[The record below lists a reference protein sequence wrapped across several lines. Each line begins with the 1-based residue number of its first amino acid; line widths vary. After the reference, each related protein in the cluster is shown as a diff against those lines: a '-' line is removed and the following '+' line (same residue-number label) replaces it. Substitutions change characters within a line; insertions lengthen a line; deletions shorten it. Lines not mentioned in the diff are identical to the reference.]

1 MVVAGS
7 TDGIRS
13 VQQWLNGRYRD
24 RSAYSIGPCDGIYS
38 RDVQKALVLALQY
51 EMGIAEP
58 NGNCGPATQSG
69 LRNHTLSQGDSGVFV
84 QLFCAACL
92 FNSPA
97 YDGDDNPVA
106 TTWRSTF
113 DAGLAE
119 WVSVFRQFDK
129 LTVNGSGDYET
140 WAQLLVSMG
149 DPDRPAT
156 GSDTRYGG
164 ITASRAT
171 WLYGNGYRYV
181 GRCIHDP
188 PNSTLD
194 KEIKPGE
201 LDTIFAAGLK
211 VFPIYASVG
220 DRDGPADGFI
230 AYVQQLYDLAGARR
244 TAATSAAGPVT

>member
-156 GSDTRYGG
+156 GSDTRYGIPPRVPRG
-164 ITASRAT
+164 CTAT
-171 WLYGNGYRYV
+171 G
-181 GRCIHDP
+181 
-188 PNSTLD
+188 T
-194 KEIKPGE
+194 
-201 LDTIFAAGLK
+201 
-211 VFPIYASVG
+211 
-220 DRDGPADGFI
+220 
-230 AYVQQLYDLAGARR
+230 
-244 TAATSAAGPVT
+244 ATSAAASTTRRTPRSTRRSNRASSTPSSPPA